1 MSGGI
6 AYIYNPNETF
16 EKMHNPVMID
26 LEPMDDEAQ
35 KELKEMLTKHSKYTG
50 SKVANLILNNW
61 DEEIINFVKVMPKD
75 LKMVL
80 NNSKDK
86 FVVNL

>member
-1 MSGGI
+1 
-6 AYIYNPNETF
+6 
-16 EKMHNPVMID
+16 MHNPVMID

-80 NNSKDK
+80 NNSRDK